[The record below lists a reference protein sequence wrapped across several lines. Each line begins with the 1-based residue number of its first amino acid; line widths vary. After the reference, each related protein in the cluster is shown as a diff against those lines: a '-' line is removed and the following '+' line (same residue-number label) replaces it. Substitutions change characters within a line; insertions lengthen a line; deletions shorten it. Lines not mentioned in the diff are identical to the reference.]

1 MPLNA
6 ELRRKNDGSGA
17 LNKRR
22 ARIKGYRLLI
32 FLDYTESARRY
43 ALTPVYDILRPVVQT
58 CPIVFASPHSGRAYS
73 DAFLRQ
79 TVLDKVTLR
88 SSEDAFVDQLIAPA
102 CQFGAPVICANVPRA
117 YVDFNRGADEYDPAV
132 IDGAASSAIS
142 PRIASG
148 LGVIPRVVAG
158 GRAIYSGKLSLDEAG
173 ARITNAWQPYHC
185 ALKGLMDETVSQF
198 GEVILLDMHS
208 MPSEAALLHHHS
220 PQIDIV
226 LGDRHGASASGDV
239 TRAIEAAF
247 VAEGLRVSRNA
258 PFAGAYIAQHYG
270 RPVVRRHVVQIEMSR
285 ALYLDERTITPSAQ
299 YDAFAALLGR
309 VLRQI
314 TADFGQSLPMAAE

>member
-1 MPLNA
+1 M
-6 ELRRKNDGSGA
+6 
-17 LNKRR
+17 
-22 ARIKGYRLLI
+22 
-32 FLDYTESARRY
+32 
-43 ALTPVYDILRPVVQT
+43 TPAYDILRPVVQT
-58 CPIVFASPHSGRAYS
+58 CPIVFASPHSGRQYS

-102 CQFGAPVICANVPRA
+102 CQFGAPILCANVPRA
-117 YVDFNRGADEYDPAV
+117 YVDLNRGADEYDPAV
-132 IDGAASSAIS
+132 IDGVVPSAVS

-158 GRAIYSGKLSLDEAG
+158 GRAIYSGKLTLDEAQ
-173 ARITNAWQPYHC
+173 ARIDTNWQPYHR
-185 ALKGLMDETVSQF
+185 ALKGLLDETVSQF

-208 MPSEAALLHHHS
+208 MPSEAAMLHHHAR
-220 PQIDIV
+220 PMDIV
-226 LGDRHGASASGDV
+226 LGDRHGASASPDV
-239 TRAIEAAF
+239 MAALEAAF
-247 VAEGLRVSRNA
+247 TAEGLRVARNT

-270 RPVVRRHVVQIEMSR
+270 RPIVRRHVVQIEMSR
-285 ALYLDERTITPSAQ
+285 ALYLDERTVTPLAQ

-314 TADFGQSLPMAAE
+314 TAHFGQSLPMAAE